1 MMSKLQCNAVHDV
14 PTWFVRREKWRR
26 MRGFNH
32 LAKVIKG
39 AQFKD
44 GELRNYF
51 QIAARIS
58 PGALLLT
65 ITPKS
70 ITIYINITN
79 NQ

>member
-1 MMSKLQCNAVHDV
+1 MMPEPQCNTVHDV
-14 PTWFVRREKWRR
+14 PTRFVHGEKWRR

-39 AQFKD
+39 VQFKD
-44 GELRNYF
+44 GELINDF

-70 ITIYINITN
+70 ITIYINNTN